1 MSDIPNKLAFCC
13 LPVLPTIFSDELSY
27 LDVLSKMRD
36 YINKMIDAIKQQDED
51 IANIQKQIDKVD
63 PSKYIQTS
71 GGTLTGPLFFLDQ
84 NSVVKNADGTFTVQ
98 SNNPLVIKTGQTAA
112 VNATDGVE
120 IRSGGT
126 VLVTGNDGV
135 SILDKSSAG
144 VAVYEGNTAIA
155 GNIEINGPM
164 TFGNVDV
171 DMHNARTK
179 VAEPV
184 EDENPA
190 TKKYVDAH
198 DVVTCGYIK
207 VAVDDFNPKVNVLSE
222 NLIPKGE
229 LGGYY
234 VDNAGNLWHAIQVV
248 VGGFTLQNLNINVLA
263 NAEFVKNTG
272 TTSVKNINVNDTG
285 NSAYQAATN
294 VFVHGGTDV
303 DITAGKGTVGI
314 EGPIVDIHAGRHVNI
329 DTGDGGDI
337 NIGATGNSITL
348 TGSTIQRTGDPFA
361 DNEIARLVDIARNI
375 KALFNTF
382 TDAAEHAIDFR
393 VIMIESSAGAP
404 IANITAPVFMA
415 FAEAERGSR
424 NGIAIDSAGVFY
436 TVTHNY
442 STKSFMMTK
451 QTPNGSGGY
460 ITVAVDDTKP
470 KVNVLSENLIPKG
483 ELGGYYV
490 DNAGNLW
497 HAIQVVVGGFT
508 LQNLNINVLA
518 NAEFVKNTGTTSV
531 KNINVNDTGNS
542 AYQAATNVFVHG
554 GTDVDITAGKGTV
567 GIEGPIVDIHAGQ
580 HVNIDTGDGGS
591 VVIGGAKSAV
601 DMGNAVSVMVPTPL
615 KGIEA
620 ANKHYVDNLIGPRMK
635 MLKRI
640 TSQAPY
646 LGIPGDDF
654 ANYTE
659 ANIFIQASPDSTANE
674 VWIGTIL
681 LQGGSITDS
690 HVVSIDATTGT
701 QQLIVPEKFLVT
713 SSGMIINGLS
723 LAAGRGCYFVI
734 PS

>member
-51 IANIQKQIDKVD
+51 IANIQTQVDKID

-71 GGTLTGPLFFLDQ
+71 GGTLTGPLFFIDQ

-112 VNATDGVE
+112 VNATGGVE

-144 VAVYEGNTAIA
+144 VAVFEGNTAIA
-155 GNIEINGPM
+155 GNIEINGPT

-171 DMHNARTK
+171 NMVNARTK

-198 DVVTCGYIK
+198 GSSGGVTCGYITNT
-207 VAVDDFNPKVNVLSE
+207 VDDSKTTVDVRAE

-234 VDNAGNLWHAIQVV
+234 VDNAGNLWHATRVV
-248 VGGFTLQNLNINVLA
+248 TGGFTLENQNINVLA
-263 NAEFVKNTG
+263 NAEFVRTTG
-272 TTSVKNINVNDTG
+272 NTSVKNINVNDTG
-285 NSAYQAATN
+285 SSTYQATTN
-294 VFVHGGTDV
+294 VLVHGGTDV
-303 DITAGKGTVGI
+303 DITAGKGTVDL
-314 EGPIVDIHAGRHVNI
+314 EAPIVDIHA
-329 DTGDGGDI
+329 
-337 NIGATGNSITL
+337 
-348 TGSTIQRTGDPFA
+348 
-361 DNEIARLVDIARNI
+361 
-375 KALFNTF
+375 
-382 TDAAEHAIDFR
+382 
-393 VIMIESSAGAP
+393 
-404 IANITAPVFMA
+404 
-415 FAEAERGSR
+415 ER
-424 NGIAIDSAGVFY
+424 
-436 TVTHNY
+436 
-442 STKSFMMTK
+442 
-451 QTPNGSGGY
+451 
-460 ITVAVDDTKP
+460 
-470 KVNVLSENLIPKG
+470 
-483 ELGGYYV
+483 
-490 DNAGNLW
+490 
-497 HAIQVVVGGFT
+497 
-508 LQNLNINVLA
+508 
-518 NAEFVKNTGTTSV
+518 
-531 KNINVNDTGNS
+531 
-542 AYQAATNVFVHG
+542 
-554 GTDVDITAGKGTV
+554 
-567 GIEGPIVDIHAGQ
+567 

-601 DMGNAVSVMVPTPL
+601 DMGNAVSVMVPTPV
-615 KGIEA
+615 KEIEA
-620 ANKHYVDNLIGPRMK
+620 ANKHYVDNLIGLRMK

-640 TSQAPY
+640 NAQAPY

-659 ANIFIQASPDSTANE
+659 ANIFIQASPNSPPDE
-674 VWIGTIL
+674 VWIGTLL
-681 LQGGSITDS
+681 LQGGSVSDCYVI
-690 HVVSIDATTGT
+690 SIDATTGT
-701 QQLIVPEKFLVT
+701 QQLIDPARFAVT
-713 SSGMIINGLS
+713 SSGIIIQGLS
-723 LAAGRGCYFVI
+723 LSAGRGCYFVI

>member
-1 MSDIPNKLAFCC
+1 MSDIPNKFRFCC

-36 YINKMIDAIKQQDED
+36 YINQMIDALKQQDED
-51 IANIQKQIDKVD
+51 IANIQKQVDKVD

-112 VNATDGVE
+112 VNATGGVE

-144 VAVYEGNTAIA
+144 VAVFEGNTAIA
-155 GNIEINGPM
+155 GNIEINGPT
-164 TFGNVDV
+164 TFGDVVV

-179 VAEPV
+179 VMNLHGDGNVTIDTPESIAIGADKHVDITGSTGVEILASENGAVNIEGGAVAITGDINIHGTMKFDQGDTLDARGAGVLVDEPMV
-184 EDENPA
+184 DGAPVNL
-190 TKKYVDAH
+190 KYFNEHNEHKASGGYITITVDASK
-198 DVVTCGYIK
+198 TT
-207 VAVDDFNPKVNVLSE
+207 VNVHAE

-234 VDNAGNLWHAIQVV
+234 VDNAGNLWRATQVV
-248 VGGFTLQNLNINVLA
+248 AGGFKLENQNTNVLA

-285 NSAYQAATN
+285 SSTYQATTN
-294 VFVHGGTDV
+294 VLVHGGTDV
-303 DITAGKGTVGI
+303 DITAGKGTVDV
-314 EGPIVDIHAGRHVNI
+314 EAPIVDIHA
-329 DTGDGGDI
+329 
-337 NIGATGNSITL
+337 A
-348 TGSTIQRTGDPFA
+348 
-361 DNEIARLVDIARNI
+361 
-375 KALFNTF
+375 
-382 TDAAEHAIDFR
+382 
-393 VIMIESSAGAP
+393 
-404 IANITAPVFMA
+404 
-415 FAEAERGSR
+415 
-424 NGIAIDSAGVFY
+424 
-436 TVTHNY
+436 
-442 STKSFMMTK
+442 
-451 QTPNGSGGY
+451 
-460 ITVAVDDTKP
+460 
-470 KVNVLSENLIPKG
+470 
-483 ELGGYYV
+483 
-490 DNAGNLW
+490 
-497 HAIQVVVGGFT
+497 
-508 LQNLNINVLA
+508 
-518 NAEFVKNTGTTSV
+518 
-531 KNINVNDTGNS
+531 
-542 AYQAATNVFVHG
+542 
-554 GTDVDITAGKGTV
+554 
-567 GIEGPIVDIHAGQ
+567 Q
-580 HVNIDTGDGGS
+580 HVNIDTGDSGS

-620 ANKHYVDNLIGPRMK
+620 ANKQYVDNLIGPKMK

-640 TSQAPY
+640 TAQAPY

-659 ANIFIQASPDSTANE
+659 ANIFIQASPDSTPNE

-701 QQLIVPEKFLVT
+701 QQLILPEKFLVT
-713 SSGMIINGLS
+713 SYGLIINGLS